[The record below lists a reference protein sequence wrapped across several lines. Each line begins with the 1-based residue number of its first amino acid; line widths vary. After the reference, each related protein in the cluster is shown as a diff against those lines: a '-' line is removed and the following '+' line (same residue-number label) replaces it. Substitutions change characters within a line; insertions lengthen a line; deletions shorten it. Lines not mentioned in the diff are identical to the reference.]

1 MAKVYSW
8 KIDSNNYAYLYIDG
22 KKHVSEKITNKDT
35 LDYMIQEMKTWDAA
49 KAEEEFTKMAA
60 EVNTIYPNK
69 RMEWSPDYWTTGGV
83 QGQSVLLI
91 SGKGDDKQNDISAT
105 LEQFMADVNDRIMG
119 VREELS
125 EEYQDSVTR
134 LNAAVNGAIGEVN
147 AKVDS
152 VLDELEATKGTLTE
166 KIEDAKTAL
175 EDATDF
181 LDNDITPDKIIDV
194 IRKVDEIP
202 DNITDI
208 SAKFDDINDKLDDYD
223 DKMGDIDDAFQ
234 NFNDWKEPFEE
245 TDPRQWKDMLDDYDD
260 VTRRLKDKGLI
271 DTGADDDNLR
281 AMNYFSNAIM
291 NMSGDVTDIKSDA
304 NITNDKVNEINIW
317 KNSCSGKVAE
327 AVALVDN
334 LDNTISGKVN
344 TIVGAS
350 LSEINDKIESLSGR
364 VHTMEMEPH
373 GGSEGGNNS
382 GNGNA
387 GSEMT
392 QTSNTIAQNGG
403 NFTQTNES
411 GFTITMADS
420 GITLTNGTDSI
431 ILNSSGITLSGR
443 IHMSGTLFKDNLL
456 EASPLN

>member
-22 KKHVSEKITNKDT
+22 EKHVSEKITNKDT

-49 KAEEEFTKMAA
+49 KAEEEFKKMAA
-60 EVNTIYPNK
+60 EVHTIYPNK
-69 RMEWSPDYWTTGGV
+69 RMEWSADYWTTGGV
-83 QGQSVLLI
+83 QGQSVLLV
-91 SGKGDDKQNDISAT
+91 SGKDSDAKTDVSAV
-105 LEQFMADVNDRIMG
+105 LEQFMTDVNNRIA
-119 VREELS
+119 EAKDELNNVCQ
-125 EEYQDSVTR
+125 ESVER
-134 LNAAVNGAIGEVN
+134 LNARVSGVVGEVN

-152 VLDELEATKGTLTE
+152 ALSDLETTKGELVS
-166 KIEDAKTAL
+166 KINNAKNAL
-175 EDATDF
+175 DDVTNMFDSGV
-181 LDNDITPDKIIDV
+181 TPDKIVDIV
-194 IRKVDEIP
+194 KKVDDIP
-202 DNITDI
+202 YDI
-208 SAKFDDINDKLDDYD
+208 ADINDKFDAIDDKLDGYD

-392 QTSNTIAQNGG
+392 QSSNTIAQNGG

>member
-271 DTGADDDNLR
+271 DTGANDDNLR

-392 QTSNTIAQNGG
+392 QSSDTISQNGG
-403 NFTQTNES
+403 NFTQTNEN

-443 IHMSGTLFKDNLL
+443 IYMSGTLFKDNLL